1 MNNLLSQNEIDSL
14 VEALKALK
22 DYADDSTVTA
32 DMLNNQVVLT
42 QAEIDKLISS
52 LSTVKNMPAYKPE
65 INVALSQNEIDA
77 LIDALNSYKEYGQL
91 DELNMEILKNQSVMS
106 QNEIDS
112 LIEKLLTI
120 KEDI

>member
-1 MNNLLSQNEIDSL
+1 MNHLLSQDEIDSL
-14 VEALKALK
+14 VDALKALK
-22 DYADDSTVTA
+22 EYADDNTVTE

-42 QAEIDKLISS
+42 QSEIDKLIDS
-52 LSTVKNMPAYKPE
+52 LSSVKELPIYKPE
-65 INVALSQNEIDA
+65 MNVALSQDEIDA

-112 LIEKLLTI
+112 LIDKLLSI
-120 KEDI
+120 KDDK